1 VLISNKEQHITC
13 YGCNATRQTYQVC
26 PVKQENR
33 KVPSNGQAN
42 TWLQATAHSSLQP
55 AKDEN
60 ERVEMLPPTTA
71 NYGPE
76 KPD

>member
-1 VLISNKEQHITC
+1 M
-13 YGCNATRQTYQVC
+13 YQVC
-26 PVKQENR
+26 PVKQEKG
-33 KVPSNGQAN
+33 KVLRNGDAN
-42 TWLQATAHSSLQP
+42 TWVQITAHGSLQP

-76 KPD
+76 NPD